1 MFEQVRDD
9 RLAAARAALKEV
21 EARVGVARDGS
32 ERAWKVDEP
41 WRALLPDG
49 LPRGRVVSVTGS
61 TSLLLALAGQ
71 VSSEGAWVAAVGM
84 PTVGVV
90 AAARRGIDLSRLALV
105 PEPGLQ
111 AAAVVGL
118 CLEGVDV
125 VMTGDRLAMSDS
137 DRRRLAS
144 RAREQGA
151 LLLSAGSWPG
161 AELSLTVERVRWSG
175 LGAGDGRLRGSEA
188 TVAVSGRR
196 TGPVRRVRIDLD
208 VDRSL
213 ASFRGA
219 AAEARE
225 EVA

>member
-21 EARVGVARDGS
+21 EARVGVARDAS
-32 ERAWKVDEP
+32 ERAWRVDDE
-41 WRALLPDG
+41 WNALLPDG
-49 LPRGRVVSVTGS
+49 LPRGRVVSVAGS

-71 VSSEGAWVAAVGM
+71 ASREGAWVAAVGM

-151 LLLSAGSWPG
+151 LLLAVGAWPG
-161 AELSLTVERVRWSG
+161 AELSLEVERVRWSG
-175 LGAGDGRLRGSEA
+175 LGAGDGRLRGREA

-196 TGPVRRVRIDLD
+196 LGAVRRVRVELD

-213 ASFRGA
+213 GSLRGA
-219 AAEARE
+219 AAETRE